1 MANKKQTAT
10 KVTEKELKNI
20 QEKVDQINRLQMQ
33 IGAMELQKTVAIKRV
48 EETQKLLGILQD
60 GLKSKYGD
68 MTVNISEGTLT
79 PIQNEQ
85 G

>member
-68 MTVNISEGTLT
+68 MTVNISDVTLT

>member
-48 EETQKLLGILQD
+48 EETQKLLGLLQD
-60 GLKSKYGD
+60 GLKS
-68 MTVNISEGTLT
+68 
-79 PIQNEQ
+79 
-85 G
+85 